1 MIQSRLPRT
10 LLHVE
15 SELKPAR
22 SIRKREKWEGETGI
36 LGPCMDVLSPWL
48 NVWLNGWLKC
58 IPSTQQRGW
67 FNKYLLKEKVRRRVR
82 EGDERERDC
91 QTDRQTDKIYPCLA
105 WSQASRTHQAARLG
119 RRRSNL
125 HVLMHLRKEEVLL
138 RLLLSRLLTGVISLP
153 HCDFSLMGHLASFL
167 KLAVGNPD
175 GDSQL
180 QSDSQWP
187 RRMCTLSWKEKE
199 LSHLPKLDR
208 GREKRYRS

>member
-48 NVWLNGWLKC
+48 NVWLNGWLEC

-82 EGDERERDC
+82 EGEERERLS
-91 QTDRQTDKIYPCLA
+91 DRQTDGQDLPLLGLIPSLKDAPGCQAGEEEKQLA
-105 WSQASRTHQAARLG
+105 RAYAPEERRGSAQAS
-119 RRRSNL
+119 
-125 HVLMHLRKEEVLL
+125 
-138 RLLLSRLLTGVISLP
+138 
-153 HCDFSLMGHLASFL
+153 
-167 KLAVGNPD
+167 
-175 GDSQL
+175 
-180 QSDSQWP
+180 
-187 RRMCTLSWKEKE
+187 TLSFANGRHFSATLW
-199 LSHLPKLDR
+199 LLPNGAPGFIL
-208 GREKRYRS
+208 EACCW

>member
-48 NVWLNGWLKC
+48 NVWLNGWLEC

-82 EGDERERDC
+82 EGDKRERETVR
-91 QTDRQTDKIYPCLA
+91 QTDRRTRFTPAWPDPKPQGRTRLPGWGGGEATCTCLCT
-105 WSQASRTHQAARLG
+105 WGKKRFCSG
-119 RRRSNL
+119 FY
-125 HVLMHLRKEEVLL
+125 
-138 RLLLSRLLTGVISLP
+138 SLV
-153 HCDFSLMGHLASFL
+153 C
-167 KLAVGNPD
+167 
-175 GDSQL
+175 
-180 QSDSQWP
+180 
-187 RRMCTLSWKEKE
+187 
-199 LSHLPKLDR
+199 
-208 GREKRYRS
+208 